1 MFGLVQLF
9 MKLLSVTNTMENMIK
24 TVNDN
29 YFDTISDK
37 LVTKGNNLQS
47 STRALDST
55 FIAWKTKITNFC
67 KSWKLPSQQ
76 FHGIFVKIF
85 SERQVARIFST
96 KLRFAETNDIL
107 HRAHKLHNEQLA
119 AGCGG
124 CWFCWPPLRKLS
136 FTV

>member
-24 TVNDN
+24 TVNDK

-55 FIAWKTKITNFC
+55 FIA
-67 KSWKLPSQQ
+67 
-76 FHGIFVKIF
+76 
-85 SERQVARIFST
+85 
-96 KLRFAETNDIL
+96 
-107 HRAHKLHNEQLA
+107 
-119 AGCGG
+119 
-124 CWFCWPPLRKLS
+124 
-136 FTV
+136 